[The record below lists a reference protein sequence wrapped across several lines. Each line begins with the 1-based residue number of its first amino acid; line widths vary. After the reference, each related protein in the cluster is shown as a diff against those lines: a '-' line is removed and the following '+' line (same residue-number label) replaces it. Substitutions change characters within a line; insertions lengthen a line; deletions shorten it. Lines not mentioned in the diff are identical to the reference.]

1 MVRRE
6 ADQTRSRKTTAPDR
20 ERRTPPRVR
29 VDGSRGNARAFWR
42 EWRARG
48 RPCVGDGRGT
58 RSRPARARRVARLT
72 FGATECDEASP
83 ISRFSFVG
91 FAARWRDAEIK
102 ISRPNCQR
110 DPKDTTQ
117 HLSLLNGCSP
127 RHSSRARLCHRRVK
141 PDRFRPPHRNTS
153 ARASY
158 RRASSP
164 APLRAGRR
172 SRESH
177 RPPGRWLT
185 ESRVRR
191 TREDGPRWRSDRVRR
206 RRVRGASPISRAPR
220 CAPLSWRFRD
230 RRPPTEAPAAA
241 TIDADA
247 RARVAAA
254 VTSRL
259 ARACFFSRVDR
270 MPFAS
275 LSLTDDDP
283 VHAKR
288 FETPRLRTTVS

>member
-1 MVRRE
+1 M
-6 ADQTRSRKTTAPDR
+6 APDR
-20 ERRTPPRVR
+20 ERRTPPRVL
-29 VDGSRGNARAFWR
+29 VDGSRGNARVFWR
-42 EWRARG
+42 EWRAGG

-58 RSRPARARRVARLT
+58 RSRPARDRQVARLT
-72 FGATECDEASP
+72 FGATECDEAIQRRSL
-83 ISRFSFVG
+83 SRFSFVG
-91 FAARWRDAEIK
+91 FAARWRDALIK
-102 ISRPNCQR
+102 SQR
-110 DPKDTTQ
+110 DPKSDTTQ
-117 HLSLLNGCSP
+117 HLSVLNGCSP

-206 RRVRGASPISRAPR
+206 RRVRGAPLISRAR
-220 CAPLSWRFRD
+220 LLVPLSEPYRD
-230 RRPPTEAPAAA
+230 RPPPSKASAAA
-241 TIDADA
+241 TIDAAA

-254 VTSRL
+254 VTSH
-259 ARACFFSRVDR
+259 ARATARFFGLDR
-270 MPFAS
+270 RRAPSTA
-275 LSLTDDDP
+275 DRR
-283 VHAKR
+283 A
-288 FETPRLRTTVS
+288 

>member
-1 MVRRE
+1 M
-6 ADQTRSRKTTAPDR
+6 ALDR
-20 ERRTPPRVR
+20 ERRTPPRVL
-29 VDGSRGNARAFWR
+29 VDGSRGNARVFWR
-42 EWRARG
+42 EWRAGG

-58 RSRPARARRVARLT
+58 RSRPARARQVARLT
-72 FGATECDEASP
+72 FGATECDEAIQRRSL
-83 ISRFSFVG
+83 SRFSFVG
-91 FAARWRDAEIK
+91 FAARWRDALIK
-102 ISRPNCQR
+102 SQR
-110 DPKDTTQ
+110 DPKSDTTQ
-117 HLSLLNGCSP
+117 HLSVLNGCSP
-127 RHSSRARLCHRRVK
+127 RHSSRARLCQRRLQ

-220 CAPLSWRFRD
+220 CAPLSWRPRD
-230 RRPPTEAPAAA
+230 RPAPPEAPAAA

-254 VTSRL
+254 VTSLSR
-259 ARACFFSRVDR
+259 RACFFSE
-270 MPFAS
+270 S
-275 LSLTDDDP
+275 IECLSR
-283 VHAKR
+283 AFR
-288 FETPRLRTTVS
+288 

>member
-1 MVRRE
+1 MTRRV
-6 ADQTRSRKTTAPDR
+6 QRRSQSLFLR
-20 ERRTPPRVR
+20 RVR
-29 VDGSRGNARAFWR
+29 CAL
-42 EWRARG
+42 
-48 RPCVGDGRGT
+48 
-58 RSRPARARRVARLT
+58 ARR
-72 FGATECDEASP
+72 
-83 ISRFSFVG
+83 
-91 FAARWRDAEIK
+91 RDQDFK
-102 ISRPNCQR
+102 TQR
-110 DPKDTTQ
+110 DPKSDTTQ
-117 HLSLLNGCSP
+117 HLSLFERLLAAP
-127 RHSSRARLCHRRVK
+127 FVARASLPQTREA
-141 PDRFRPPHRNTS
+141 RPFPTTASEHS

-259 ARACFFSRVDR
+259 ARACFLSESIECLSRAFR
-270 MPFAS
+270 
-275 LSLTDDDP
+275 
-283 VHAKR
+283 
-288 FETPRLRTTVS
+288 

>member
-1 MVRRE
+1 M
-6 ADQTRSRKTTAPDR
+6 ALDR
-20 ERRTPPRVR
+20 ERRTPPRVL
-29 VDGSRGNARAFWR
+29 VDGSRGNARVFWR
-42 EWRARG
+42 EWRAGG

-58 RSRPARARRVARLT
+58 RSRPARARQVARLT
-72 FGATECDEASP
+72 FGATECDEAIQRRSL
-83 ISRFSFVG
+83 SRFSFVG
-91 FAARWRDAEIK
+91 FAARWRDALIK
-102 ISRPNCQR
+102 SQR
-110 DPKDTTQ
+110 DPKSDTTQ
-117 HLSLLNGCSP
+117 HLSVLNGCSP
-127 RHSSRARLCHRRVK
+127 RHSSRARLCQRRLQ

-220 CAPLSWRFRD
+220 CAPLSWRPRD
-230 RRPPTEAPAAA
+230 RPAPQEAPAAA

-254 VTSRL
+254 VTSLSR
-259 ARACFFSRVDR
+259 RACFFFQSRSNAFHE
-270 MPFAS
+270 PFA
-275 LSLTDDDP
+275 D
-283 VHAKR
+283 R
-288 FETPRLRTTVS
+288 RRPRSRNALIL